1 MAVHILNGDNM
12 DTGEVSVGLLGP
24 LQVAHR
30 GKSYGV
36 GPNRARALL
45 AVLAL
50 SAQEVVSIDF
60 LIDELL
66 TDRPWKNPKN
76 ALQAG
81 VHRLRDA
88 LERITG
94 TPGTLMV
101 RTSANGYL
109 LDVPP
114 ARVDAH
120 RFDTLAAQGAALL
133 PHAPDGAVAVLEEAL
148 ALWRG
153 DALLDVLGGLRCQNQ
168 MSRLASQ
175 RLSTLED
182 LYEAKLVGGGYRV
195 VNGLEQLALE
205 HPERERLTELLMVA
219 LYRSGRQQEAL
230 ATFQRVRSWLQDEL
244 GVEPGRKLR
253 SLQRAILT
261 QDVAI
266 DARLP
271 QTSAS

>member
-1 MAVHILNGDNM
+1 MALHILNGDNM

-114 ARVDAH
+114 SRVDAH

-133 PHAPDGAVAVLEEAL
+133 PHAPDEAVTVLEKAL